1 MSNLLKKGTTIS
13 KSERVIDYNELI
25 RCKLKTFVEN
35 NQNSRNPSDGFIS
48 GLNVETVE
56 SIASDDDDL
65 GSLLAATQEQS
76 EESEEAASIKAEEIL
91 SDASSEAEQI
101 LSSAQEQAAAIRETA
116 RQEGYD
122 EGVSRAAEEINSRKE
137 QLAREFE
144 EKEMQLQREY
154 EEQKQQIEPELVEV
168 LTEVFRQVTLTVAQ
182 DNQDIILHLING
194 VMRNSETSRD
204 FVIKAAP
211 DDYKF
216 LVNNQGKIYCA
227 MSKEVHIDIVEDLSL
242 KRNECTIETD
252 TGVFNCSLDIELNN
266 LIKNIKLL
274 SCIS

>member
-1 MSNLLKKGTTIS
+1 LLKRGTTIS

-25 RCKLKTFVEN
+25 RRKLETIAEN
-35 NQNSRNPSDGFIS
+35 NENSMFSSEGFIS

-56 SIASDDDDL
+56 SVVSEDDAADA
-65 GSLLAATQEQS
+65 LLATTQEQA
-76 EESEEAASIKAEEIL
+76 EEAANVKVEEII
-91 SDASSEAEQI
+91 SGANSEAEQI
-101 LSSAQEQAAAIRETA
+101 VSEAQEQAQTIRETA

-122 EGVSRAAEEINSRKE
+122 AGILDAQEEINRQKE
-137 QLAREFE
+137 QLAVELK
-144 EKEMQLQREY
+144 EKEVRLQQEY
-154 EEQKQQIEPELVEV
+154 EERKQQLEPELVEV

-194 VMRNSETSRD
+194 VMKNSETSRD
-204 FVIKAAP
+204 FVIKASP

-242 KRNECTIETD
+242 KRNECIIEAD

-274 SCIS
+274 SCLS